1 MKWLRLFACVALVLG
16 APVAFWLF
24 MAAAPF
30 LGAALL
36 TGYSLWE
43 ILGRNARERQQER
56 KRVLQ
61 ARREADQVIQ
71 LHLVAHR
78 LPDTPLNRARVLH
91 GLARGSKR

>member
-1 MKWLRLFACVALVLG
+1 MKWVRLFACVALVLG
-16 APVAFWLF
+16 VPVAFWLF
-24 MAAAPF
+24 MAIAPF

-43 ILGRNARERQQER
+43 ITGRNARERKQER
-56 KRVLQ
+56 QRVLQ
-61 ARREADQVIQ
+61 ARQQADQIIQ